1 MLFKL
6 KEKDFAALR
15 EPLDSGR
22 QSPTSLGG
30 ALLLLLFF
38 HPLVYY
44 LTYYVA
50 AETTIYPNVEKIQNF
65 HFWLTVSLVVLCALY
80 AIPAIYKRSQKM
92 QYLLSILSSQNI
104 AGFSFYL
111 IVIFIVGDGNG
122 ITVEDLMSFIKVTLT
137 LGILVFLITCIRF
150 YILLKKGHYRADS
163 KKARLRANFEMKSYL
178 PLFTAGGVSFVF
190 LIQYVFRHY
199 HLLNADDWFIVI
211 LGMSLFYVMIFVLPE
226 QLVILYCKFRFKSF
240 NFSRT
245 GYLNP
250 INKKE

>member
-92 QYLLSILSSQNI
+92 QYLLSIFPRKI
-104 AGFSFYL
+104 
-111 IVIFIVGDGNG
+111 
-122 ITVEDLMSFIKVTLT
+122 
-137 LGILVFLITCIRF
+137 
-150 YILLKKGHYRADS
+150 
-163 KKARLRANFEMKSYL
+163 
-178 PLFTAGGVSFVF
+178 
-190 LIQYVFRHY
+190 
-199 HLLNADDWFIVI
+199 
-211 LGMSLFYVMIFVLPE
+211 
-226 QLVILYCKFRFKSF
+226 
-240 NFSRT
+240 
-245 GYLNP
+245 
-250 INKKE
+250 